1 MIVTTRRKWRLTPR
15 MRANTPAPTSRR
27 HEAGAECA
35 PNHTAKPRMRALAQ
49 HNGKPRMRALARP
62 QREAQNAGTGT
73 HKARSPECGHE
84 DAQMRAHHR
93 GCTAAESSE
102 NGPPLLFHHLRR
114 ALRDGTTSQSLRI
127 GVKKNSTVLLE
138 EPLKTPENLQKQL
151 LDTNFTVCSCRV
163 VLVPAAP
170 NTFQIARKRIAALF
184 LPLAMLHKTKCRQLN
199 GLQRTACSA
208 LIFSMYC

>member
-1 MIVTTRRKWRLTPR
+1 
-15 MRANTPAPTSRR
+15 
-27 HEAGAECA
+27 
-35 PNHTAKPRMRALAQ
+35 
-49 HNGKPRMRALARP
+49 
-62 QREAQNAGTGT
+62 
-73 HKARSPECGHE
+73 
-84 DAQMRAHHR
+84 MRAHHR

-127 GVKKNSTVLLE
+127 GVKENSTVLLE

-151 LDTNFTVCSCRV
+151 LDTNFAVCSYTV
-163 VLVPAAP
+163 VRVPAAP

-208 LIFSMYC
+208 LISSCTAEVRLLTKSIKIQRNKELLRRGHRTPRECALY

>member
-35 PNHTAKPRMRALAQ
+35 PNQTASPECGHWHTTTGSPECGHWHAHSA
-49 HNGKPRMRALARP
+49 KPRMRALARP
-62 QREAQNAGTGT
+62 TREAPNAGIKTPKCGPT
-73 HKARSPECGHE
+73 TAVALQRKAQKTDLRS
-84 DAQMRAHHR
+84 
-93 GCTAAESSE
+93 SS
-102 NGPPLLFHHLRR
+102 HLRR

-127 GVKKNSTVLLE
+127 GVKKINSTVLLE

-151 LDTNFTVCSCRV
+151 LDTNFAVCSYSV

-170 NTFQIARKRIAALF
+170 NTFQIAQNRIAAL
-184 LPLAMLHKTKCRQLN
+184 LMPLAMLHETKCRQLN
-199 GLQRTACSA
+199 
-208 LIFSMYC
+208 